1 MDILDK
7 LEMIEEEN
15 SNLNESGIRNM
26 SALGKKYKT
35 AEIYY
40 HMDLD
45 GVTSAI
51 AIKEY
56 LKGYGIKAIA
66 AHKIQYGGAEW
77 AVPKPKN
84 KVLSVLVDFAHGKT
98 SMKIHTDHHDSQVG
112 VEKGTS
118 AHFSHTPSN
127 AEYISQVLSPRD
139 VFPPTDLKTISMVDS
154 AAFAA
159 KGISPDDVMRA
170 VFNVNKK
177 LSGKVNRQMMGM
189 ATNTLVLAYKN
200 KPGFLDQLVL
210 QAKPSLLSMYNV
222 TKKLAKENGYK
233 TPEEVGAGKQEYVQ
247 AQKGKLKDGGINDI
261 KSLKNGEQIMVG
273 TTIVQYGGGSMF
285 KGYDRYTPFKNNPDA
300 NFLLIAWPMGLIQL
314 SKNPFK
320 KGSNPYHLGDL
331 VMKKAMPKFKSK
343 MDKKI
348 ITLDTVKFM
357 FERDI
362 KDSNAMGF
370 TFKDLIA
377 LFEKQIKGLAP
388 KGKFREII
396 QDITNKPHKMLSYK
410 QKDILK
416 KVTISLWDMVMSQS
430 GGHKDITNISGLNF
444 AGKGY
449 TDWMKEIMMEIAKI
463 MKDKSLGD

>member
-1 MDILDK
+1 MDLLDR
-7 LEMIEEEN
+7 LEMIQEE
-15 SNLNESGIRNM
+15 SDNLNESGIRNM
-26 SALGKKYKT
+26 SAISKEYKT

-56 LKGYGIKAIA
+56 LKGYGIKTIA

-84 KVLSVLVDFAHGKT
+84 KVLAVMVDFAHGKT
-98 SMKIHTDHHDSQVG
+98 SMKIHTDHHDAQVG

-118 AHFSHTPSN
+118 AHFSKTPSN
-127 AEYISQVLSPRD
+127 AEYISQILSPRD
-139 VFPPTDLKTISMVDS
+139 VFPPTDLKTISMVDT
-154 AAFAA
+154 AGFAA
-159 KGISPDDVMRA
+159 KGIMPDDVMRS
-170 VFNVNKK
+170 VYNVDKK
-177 LSGKVNRQMMGM
+177 LSAKVNRQMMGM
-189 ATNTLVLAYKN
+189 AANILVLAYKN
-200 KPGFLDQLVL
+200 KAGFLDDLVL
-210 QAKPSLLSMYNV
+210 QAKPSLLSIYNV

-233 TPEEVGAGKQEYVQ
+233 PPEEVQSGKQEYVKAQ
-247 AQKGKLKDGGINDI
+247 AGKIKEGNLNTI
-261 KSLKNGEQIMVG
+261 KSLKNGEQVIIG
-273 TTIVQYGGGSMF
+273 NTIVQYGGGSMF

-300 NFLLIAWPMGLIQL
+300 HFLLIAWPMGLIQL

-320 KGSNPYHLGDL
+320 KGKNPYHLGNL

-377 LFEKQIKGLAP
+377 LFEKQLKGLAP
-388 KGKFREII
+388 KGTFREMI

-430 GGHKDITNISGLNF
+430 GGHPDITNISGLNF

-449 TDWMKEIMMEIAKI
+449 TDWMKEIMVEIAKL
-463 MKDKSLGD
+463 MKDKKLEE